1 MAIGDVLWSPP
12 RDALET
18 SEIGRFVTWLHEE
31 RGRDLAGYDEL
42 WRWSVDDLEGFWAA
56 IWDFFGIRAHAPYEQ
71 VLDAPRMP
79 GARWFTG
86 ARLNYAEHLLGT
98 DADTDGGAGELLL
111 FVELADGVALDDD
124 LRARI
129 ARLLRDELSPR
140 HVPDA
145 IVAVPGIPRTL
156 TGKKLETPV
165 KAILQ
170 GRPPADVI
178 SLDALANPAAV
189 TAFVD
194 YAARGS
200 GRRRPRFRRRR
211 SRRRSERARAS
222 VPARPAGRRHGR
234 AA

>member
-98 DADTDGGAGELLL
+98 DADTD
-111 FVELADGVALDDD
+111 V
-124 LRARI
+124 
-129 ARLLRDELSPR
+129 
-140 HVPDA
+140 
-145 IVAVPGIPRTL
+145 VAV
-156 TGKKLETPV
+156 V
-165 KAILQ
+165 A
-170 GRPPADVI
+170 
-178 SLDALANPAAV
+178 
-189 TAFVD
+189 
-194 YAARGS
+194 
-200 GRRRPRFRRRR
+200 R
-211 SRRRSERARAS
+211 SRTRGPRQLTFDCTSEQVARARAGLQRLGVGPRAGAARAGVESRHRVVAYLPNIPDTRVAFIATASLGIS
-222 VPARPAGRRHGR
+222 VASSALLLGS
-234 AA
+234 